1 MTWRPVDL
9 LVSWIGHVLWRR
21 KWAETSLCRNR
32 CISSYIPLISALEQ
46 LKISSDLL
54 SDQSPLRHLKWST
67 VSLGTCIDSREKK
80 VLQEE
85 NSSHLKSK
93 KPSSHLCFF
102 MGYACSEDRLITRE
116 LLLSAW
122 NQGDVTLQ
130 APVQITVCYH
140 LSGLLSKMIFL
151 VYIVQSAFSDMNF
164 ILFSPWLSQGK

>member
-1 MTWRPVDL
+1 MYCEGENGLRLPCAEIGVSLATYLL
-9 LVSWIGHVLWRR
+9 LV
-21 KWAETSLCRNR
+21 
-32 CISSYIPLISALEQ
+32 
-46 LKISSDLL
+46 LL
-54 SDQSPLRHLKWST
+54 SSSKFQVIYWVTSRRSLRHLKWST
-67 VSLGTCIDSREKK
+67 VSLGTCIESREKK

-122 NQGDVTLQ
+122 NQGDVILQ